1 MYCLITPTTFD
12 QKVRSL
18 PTFSFYTLRIQKLSL
33 FLVHHQHL
41 PPSPIQSTIS
51 PNDHPTLQR
60 YIFFQHANKA
70 ALELSQLNKVMPKL
84 SLKSNHS
91 HLMLFHHLSHS
102 LPTTPLLNE
111 SYLIKV
117 LPSNLIY
124 VTSWSKPVQSSTIS
138 KESTHHFNPM
148 HASIKKW
155 GANGYP
161 GYKVQI
167 HLSDLH
173 FGLGPRISGI

>member
-41 PPSPIQSTIS
+41 PPSPIQSTKS

-60 YIFFQHANKA
+60 YICFQHANKA

-124 VTSWSKPVQSSTIS
+124 VTSWSKPVQVPQFPKNPLIISTQCMLALKNGVLMAILD
-138 KESTHHFNPM
+138 
-148 HASIKKW
+148 IK
-155 GANGYP
+155 
-161 GYKVQI
+161 YKFTLVI
-167 HLSDLH
+167 
-173 FGLGPRISGI
+173 FTLG